1 MSNVKGQI
9 SNKAQNSNAQQIFE
23 FGHLSLIKTT
33 SENPVL
39 WTGMKDASA
48 EGRRNQARC

>member
-23 FGHLSLIKTT
+23 FGYLSLI
-33 SENPVL
+33 
-39 WTGMKDASA
+39 
-48 EGRRNQARC
+48 